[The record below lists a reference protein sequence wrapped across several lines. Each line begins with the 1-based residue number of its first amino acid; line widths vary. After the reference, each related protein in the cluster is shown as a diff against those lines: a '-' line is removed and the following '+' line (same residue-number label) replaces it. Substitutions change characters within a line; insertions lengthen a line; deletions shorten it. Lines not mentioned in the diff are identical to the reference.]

1 MKEKD
6 IREIIIQSTVTQR
19 LIVVGVLILVVV
31 YVAYKLFLTPFV
43 MYLAFLLGAPKR
55 ELG

>member
-1 MKEKD
+1 MALFAVPYF
-6 IREIIIQSTVTQR
+6 I
-19 LIVVGVLILVVV
+19 LCLMVGYVGRNRQIGMAGFFILSI
-31 YVAYKLFLTPFV
+31 FLTPFV